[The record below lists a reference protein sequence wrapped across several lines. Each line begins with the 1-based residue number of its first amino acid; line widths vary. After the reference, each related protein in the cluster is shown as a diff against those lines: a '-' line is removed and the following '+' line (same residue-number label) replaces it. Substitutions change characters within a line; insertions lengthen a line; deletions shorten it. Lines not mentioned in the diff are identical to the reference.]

1 MPYYKIELNVGISD
15 KLADYIMTTY
25 GLNITKFERKGNYT
39 IIIAYAETQQQINTA
54 LLDIRT
60 RIAEVTELPP

>member
-39 IIIAYAETQQQINTA
+39 IVVAYAETQQGINVA
-54 LLDIRT
+54 LNDIRT